1 MGETGKR
8 ARALQERVIRTRH
21 KVVNGAIKAL
31 ATHGVTNLTHRAVAR
46 AAGVSLAATTYHY
59 ATKQDI
65 LAETSRILMDGYLD
79 AFRRL
84 ETRLV
89 AGQEAGLHTL
99 EDLVMRVVGNAL
111 GRDRKGSL
119 AWCELILHG
128 GRNAEGRALA
138 QRWYTRLDEIWLGI
152 SDRLPSRTGL
162 RASAAI
168 DLAVG
173 LTILLHPLELDAK
186 TALALLDGRAHLDQ
200 QPMTREIAAED
211 TAPDDPSGK
220 DQGRHAATRERL
232 VEAGIEI
239 LLRGGAAS
247 VSYTSVAE
255 RTGMVRS
262 GPSYYFPTIDGLLKA
277 AQIALFSRAKARYR
291 AGIGSV
297 APEKIDKTRL
307 ADLTTAIFF
316 HELLQFPHENLGYCS
331 VWMNSV
337 QNAALRPTVFGS
349 LLDLNHAWMRRL
361 RAATEGS
368 VHAAAPLWLQG
379 LFMGKLIRGIAAQ
392 PDTGDLSRS
401 REDFAA
407 IIQAMTK

>member
-8 ARALQERVIRTRH
+8 ARALQERAIRTRR
-21 KVVNGAIKAL
+21 KIVDGAVRAL

-46 AAGVSLAATTYHY
+46 AAGVSLAATTYHH

-65 LAETSRILMDGYLD
+65 LAETSRMLMDGYLD

-84 ETRLV
+84 DTRLG
-89 AGQEAGLHTL
+89 AGEEVGLRTL

-111 GRDRKGSL
+111 ERERERSL

-138 QRWYTRLDEIWLGI
+138 QSWYTGLDGIWAGI

-162 RASAAI
+162 RAGAAI

-173 LTILLHPLELDAK
+173 FTFLLHPLAPDAR
-186 TALALLDGRAHLDQ
+186 TALDLLGGRARLDRQ
-200 QPMTREIAAED
+200 SAIREIA
-211 TAPDDPSGK
+211 GK
-220 DQGRHAATRERL
+220 DVAPHASPGKDRGRHAATRERL

-239 LLRGGAAS
+239 LVRDGAAS
-247 VSYTSVAE
+247 VSHASVAE
-255 RTGMVRS
+255 RAGMVRS
-262 GPSYYFPTIDGLLKA
+262 GPSYYFPTIDGLLGA
-277 AQIALFSRAKARYR
+277 AQMALFSRAKARYR
-291 AGIGSV
+291 AGMGSI

-307 ADLTTAIFF
+307 ADLTTAVFF

-331 VWMNSV
+331 VWMSSV
-337 QNAALRPTVFGS
+337 RNATLRPAVFGS
-349 LLDLNHAWMRRL
+349 LLELDRAWMRRL
-361 RAATEGS
+361 RAATGGDIP
-368 VHAAAPLWLQG
+368 AAAPLWLQG
-379 LFMGKLIRGIAAQ
+379 LFMGKLIRGIAAR

-407 IIQAMTK
+407 VIEAMTA